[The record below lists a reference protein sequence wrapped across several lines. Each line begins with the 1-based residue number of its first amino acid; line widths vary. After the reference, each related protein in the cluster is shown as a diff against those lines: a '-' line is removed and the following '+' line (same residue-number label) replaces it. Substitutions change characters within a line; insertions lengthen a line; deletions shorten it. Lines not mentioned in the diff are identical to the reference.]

1 VIHLFW
7 RFSNRILG
15 GEQVSGPVDAECLT
29 GEGQVLT
36 ASKWQHYGAE
46 AVKVKM
52 LRNDFLPVRD

>member
-15 GEQVSGPVDAECLT
+15 GDEVSGPVDVECLP

-36 ASKWQHYGAE
+36 ASNWCRYGAQ
-46 AVKVKM
+46 VIKVKI
-52 LRNDFLPVRD
+52 